1 MSNYFRL
8 LLFDCWMF
16 IELKLKNMKKIIISC
31 LSVLFVLLV
40 FTNANAQKIRKD
52 SIFFTGAVMDQE
64 ALSTLPYS
72 HYRVNNKQAG
82 TANSYGRFS
91 FWVNA
96 GDTIQYTYVGYQDV
110 KLVVGDSL
118 KQNSYLFGV
127 FMAKDTVALQEVLIL
142 PRFGD
147 FREAFTNAK
156 ANTPEY
162 VRAKNNINSATYQA
176 LTQQPKKMDAKANT
190 DMLLKQHVIM
200 TEHKLMVPQ
209 EQMLGVSMGRTLPEA
224 QRMKRK
230 RNLKIPDNLVTD
242 KEITTLKQMY
252 RYGIKKK

>member
-1 MSNYFRL
+1 
-8 LLFDCWMF
+8 MF
-16 IELKLKNMKKIIISC
+16 IELKLKNMKKTIISC
-31 LSVLFVLLV
+31 LFVLCALLL
-40 FTNANAQKIRKD
+40 FNDADAQKIRND

-64 ALSTLPYS
+64 LLSTLPYS

-110 KLVVGDSL
+110 RIIVSDSL
-118 KQNSYLFGV
+118 KQDSYLFGV

-147 FREAFTNAK
+147 FREAFINAK

-162 VRAKNNINSATYQA
+162 IRAKNNINSATYQA

-190 DMLLKQHVIM
+190 DMLIKNHVVM
-200 TEHKLMVPQ
+200 NEHHVMVPPD
-209 EQMLGVSMGRTLPEA
+209 QMVGVSMGRTLPEV

-230 RNLKIPDNLVTD
+230 RKLKIPDNLVTD